1 MDLKRAKELAGIQ
14 SVITEERHT
23 DECEFAPPMM
33 GQFGNILRIS
43 GKSAGF
49 LAKSLDI
56 SPHWKLTPVG
66 HVYAAYDGESI
77 SFFSNKMDFTDE
89 G

>member
-43 GKSAGF
+43 GKV
-49 LAKSLDI
+49 LD
-56 SPHWKLTPVG
+56 
-66 HVYAAYDGESI
+66 
-77 SFFSNKMDFTDE
+77 F
-89 G
+89 